1 MNKLTKIGL
10 SALCGSL
17 ASISAAN
24 AGDMTVT
31 GGVDMSWMLGNV
43 GDGDT
48 GDGTTGN
55 PIGMGSNLT
64 FKGNGE
70 LDNGWTF
77 ALTVAMLNSD
87 AYSNTNVTVT
97 MGGLGELD
105 FNSGNS
111 ANGIDAFDDKMPTAW
126 EEPWGMGLNTGIQ
139 LVSGIGTASNVQYK
153 TPTILGTTI
162 TVAMA
167 PDVGSSDVADKGH
180 SVDGG
185 GSTGA
190 GYDGTININ
199 PSFGTEALSGLNLF
213 VGAHYTEHYDETSN
227 LNDRYEGVGGITMD
241 IGPVSLGYATS
252 GIATGKTVTKAD
264 TDWYKNAM
272 YGISFNVNDDL
283 SVSYGKHEST
293 DGHVS
298 PGTHE
303 SVTAEVTSWQIAY
316 TMGGAS
322 IRYAEADVDNGS
334 YQAGNNA
341 FDKDARL
348 ISVALAF

>member
-1 MNKLTKIGL
+1 MNKLTKISL

-31 GGVDMSWMLGNV
+31 GGVDMSWILGTD
-43 GDGDT
+43 GEGDT
-48 GDGTTGN
+48 NEGTVGN

-64 FKGNGE
+64 FKGDGE

-111 ANGIDAFDDKMPTAW
+111 GNGIDAFDDKMPTAW

-139 LVSGIGTASNVQYK
+139 LVSGVGTASNVQYK
-153 TPTILGTTI
+153 TPTIAGTTI
-162 TVAMA
+162 TVALA
-167 PDVGSSDVADKGH
+167 PDVGSADVADKGH
-180 SVDGG
+180 GVSDD
-185 GSTGA
+185 STGKA
-190 GYDGTININ
+190 YDGTININ
-199 PSFGTEALSGLNLF
+199 PSLGTEALSGLNLF
-213 VGAHYTEHYDETSN
+213 VGASYTDHYNETAG
-227 LNDRYEGVGGITMD
+227 LNNRYEGVGGITLD
-241 IGPVSLGYATS
+241 IGPVSLGYARS
-252 GIATGKTVTKAD
+252 GISTGKTTTKTD

-272 YGISFNVNDDL
+272 YGISFNINDDL
-283 SVSYGKHEST
+283 SVSYGNHQST
-293 DGHVS
+293 DGFVS
-298 PGTHE
+298 PDVKE
-303 SVTAEVTSWQIAY
+303 SVTVDVTSLQIAY

-334 YQAGNNA
+334 YQTGNNA